1 MIHIR
6 HGKVVAVRKRRP
18 GLVEVECETEH
29 GRRKALAYEDLTG
42 PVREG
47 DSVVL
52 NASAVELRLGTGGW
66 DFVMAVEGAPDRDA
80 STPEGRGVKLRYTPA
95 QVIVDLVEEQHAAEL
110 DAFEGLRDAPVVL
123 CGLHSALPAVAL
135 GARAVRP
142 NLVIAY
148 VMTDAAALP
157 LALSDTVAAMRSTR
171 LLDVTITCGQA
182 FGGDYEAVNVFS
194 GIAAARSVADAD
206 LVLCGMGPGNLGTGS
221 RLGFALIEQGTL
233 VNAVA
238 SLGGTPVV
246 VPRLSF
252 SDPRERHYGI
262 SHHTV
267 TALTTIASARA
278 VVTLPPLDDDK
289 KAVLNES
296 IRALAH
302 AHDVVTVQLDA
313 AEQAL
318 RTSPLALRTMGRS
331 FGDDPE
337 PFRAAAAAGAFAAR
351 MLP

>member
-6 HGKVVAVRKRRP
+6 HGKVVSVRKRRP
-18 GLVEVECETEH
+18 GLLEVECDTTS
-29 GRRKALAYEDLTG
+29 GRRKALAYEQLTG

-66 DFVMAVEGAPDRDA
+66 DFVIAVEGAPDRDPA
-80 STPEGRGVKLRYTPA
+80 ATGRGVKMRYTPT
-95 QVIVDLVEEQHAAEL
+95 QVLVDLVEEQHAAEL

-123 CGLHSALPAVAL
+123 CGLHSALPAVAI
-135 GARAVRP
+135 GARSVRP
-142 NLVIAY
+142 NLVVAY

-182 FGGDYEAVNVFS
+182 FGGDYEAVNVYS

-221 RLGFALIEQGTL
+221 RLGFALIEQGAL

-238 SLGGTPVV
+238 ALGGTPVV

-252 SDPRERHYGI
+252 SDARERHYGI

-267 TALTTIASARA
+267 TALTAIATARA
-278 VVTLPPLDDDK
+278 VVTLPPLEPEK
-289 KAVLNES
+289 KSALNES
-296 IRALAH
+296 IRALAG
-302 AHDVVTVQLDA
+302 AHDVVTVQLGA
-313 AEQAL
+313 AEAAL
-318 RTSPLALRTMGRS
+318 RASPLALRTMGRS
-331 FGDDPE
+331 FDDDPE
-337 PFRAAAAAGAFAAR
+337 PFRAAAAAGTFAAR